1 LKSLKTNT
9 FGWLFLKDGA
19 VIAQLILFF
28 DKMVAESDGKIDM
41 KIVLR
46 DENEN

>member
-1 LKSLKTNT
+1 MVISE
-9 FGWLFLKDGA
+9 GWCGDG
-19 VIAQLILFF
+19 AQLIPVF

-46 DENEN
+46 DENEELMNLF